1 MTFRDLSQKL
11 PGEALPA
18 GGFCVKIKKLT
29 NLMEEEGDGMD
40 TVIQKFRT
48 ALGGFN
54 RRDVQEYLDQTAAA
68 HRQELAQLQERLER
82 AEERGAELEA
92 ALSGAESEKSGAAAE
107 EAKVRASLE
116 TSTRTLVK
124 LRGELSQTES
134 KLVVA
139 KKELERLQAQVG
151 TLEPMAAN
159 YAKLKD
165 RVATVELDAHQKA
178 QATVDQA
185 QAEAERIRSDTQRWL
200 DGVLEQYGKL
210 RRGMDDLLEQAQA
223 LGRAADQVGEL
234 DKTARALEEQYRQN

>member
-1 MTFRDLSQKL
+1 
-11 PGEALPA
+11 
-18 GGFCVKIKKLT
+18 
-29 NLMEEEGDGMD
+29 MD

-54 RRDVQEYLDQTAAA
+54 RRDVQEYLEQTAAA
-68 HRQELAQLQERLER
+68 HRQELAQLQERLEL
-82 AEERGAELEA
+82 AEERSAELEA

-116 TSTRTLVK
+116 TSTRTLSK

-151 TLEPMAAN
+151 TLEPMAAS

-165 RVATVELDAHQKA
+165 RVATVELDAHRKA
-178 QATVDQA
+178 QDTVDEA
-185 QAEAERIRSDTQRWL
+185 QAEAERIRTDTQLWL

-210 RRGMDDLLEQAQA
+210 RRGMDTLLEQAQA
-223 LGRAADQVGEL
+223 LGRAAEQVGEL
-234 DKTARALEEQYRQN
+234 DKTARALQEQYRQD

>member
-1 MTFRDLSQKL
+1 M
-11 PGEALPA
+11 PA
-18 GGFCVKIKKLT
+18 GEFCVKIKKLT

-82 AEERGAELEA
+82 AEGRNAELEA

-116 TSTRTLVK
+116 TSTRTLSK

-151 TLEPMAAN
+151 TLEPMAAS

-165 RVATVELDAHQKA
+165 RVATVELDAHRKA
-178 QATVDQA
+178 QDTVDEA
-185 QAEAERIRSDTQRWL
+185 RAEAERIRADTQLWL
-200 DGVLEQYGKL
+200 DGVLEQYGRL
-210 RRGMDDLLEQAQA
+210 RRGMDALLEQAQA
-223 LGRAADQVGEL
+223 LGRAAEQVGEL

>member
-1 MTFRDLSQKL
+1 M
-11 PGEALPA
+11 A
-18 GGFCVKIKKLT
+18 
-29 NLMEEEGDGMD
+29 
-40 TVIQKFRT
+40 VIQKFRA

-54 RRDVQEYLDQTAAA
+54 RQDVQNYIEQLTAT
-68 HRQELAQLQERLER
+68 HRQELGELQKQLEEAR
-82 AEERGAELEA
+82 ARNTELEA
-92 ALSGAESEKSGAAAE
+92 ALSSAETAKSGATAE

-116 TSTRTLVK
+116 TSTRTLAH

-223 LGRAADQVGEL
+223 LGQAADQVGEL

>member
-1 MTFRDLSQKL
+1 
-11 PGEALPA
+11 
-18 GGFCVKIKKLT
+18 
-29 NLMEEEGDGMD
+29 MD

-54 RRDVQEYLDQTAAA
+54 RRDVQEYLEQTAAA
-68 HRQELAQLQERLER
+68 HRQELAQLQERLEL
-82 AEERGAELEA
+82 AEERSAELEA

-116 TSTRTLVK
+116 TSTRTLSK

-151 TLEPMAAN
+151 TLEPMAAS

-165 RVATVELDAHQKA
+165 RVATVELDAHRKA
-178 QATVDQA
+178 QDTLSQA
-185 QAEAERIRSDTQRWL
+185 QEEAERVRAETRAWL
-200 DGVLEQYGKL
+200 GRVLEQYGLL
-210 RRGMDDLLEQAQA
+210 RQGMEGLLEQVQLLSRGEERLAV
-223 LGRAADQVGEL
+223 LDETADKL
-234 DKTARALEEQYRQN
+234 REQGGVK